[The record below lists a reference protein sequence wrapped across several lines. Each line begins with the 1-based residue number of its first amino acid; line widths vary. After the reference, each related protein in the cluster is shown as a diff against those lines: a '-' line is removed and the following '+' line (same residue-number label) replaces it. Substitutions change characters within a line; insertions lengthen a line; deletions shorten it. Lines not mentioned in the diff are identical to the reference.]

1 MSKKPNLKTLA
12 QAAGVSVP
20 TASQVMRGTG
30 RISEA
35 TRKKVLKAAERLH
48 YVPDGRAAS
57 MRSGEKREI
66 GMLIHSISNP
76 FNAEVISGVSDHL
89 EGHGYLVSV
98 LDSRDDVMHQKRN
111 LEAFIR
117 SSRGGLIW
125 VPAHETPKT
134 TIEMLRTHSIPTV
147 TFLRESK
154 FGKFDHVGLENSDA
168 THTATSHLIS
178 LGHTNIAYFGGEP
191 HSDVRQERI
200 LGYQTALKE
209 AQINKSIVWDA
220 PDNKLSGVTALNELL
235 VKYPET
241 TALVCNG
248 DMIALGAC
256 FALQKIGKTPGK
268 EISIIGFDDV
278 QDAALATPALTT
290 ISTKPYKLGTLLA
303 KTILDRIIDPFQQ
316 SKASKV
322 STKLIVRH
330 TTGKPA

>member
-1 MSKKPNLKTLA
+1 MTKKPNLKTLA

-30 RISEA
+30 RISEE

-66 GMLIHSISNP
+66 GMLIHRISNP

-98 LDSRDDVMHQKRN
+98 LDSRDDVKHQKRN

-168 THTATSHLIS
+168 TYTATSHLIG

-200 LGYQTALKE
+200 LGYQTALEE

-220 PDNKLSGVTALNELL
+220 PDNKLSGVNALNELL
-235 VKYPET
+235 AKYPEI

-303 KTILDRIIDPFQQ
+303 KTILDRILDPFQQ
-316 SKASKV
+316 SKSSKV
-322 STKLIVRH
+322 STKLILRD
-330 TTGKPA
+330 TTGKPE